1 MYPKKKRQS
10 IVVLIAV
17 WSLFLLLVTAHART
31 SSASNKTTITDIRY
45 KSYPTHTRVVI
56 DCDRPPLYRID
67 RMIDSHLISVHFSK
81 AILGKLLK
89 DNPILLLQGDLQTL
103 ETQEEGKD
111 DIVVLLTFKSPG
123 EHKVSTLSNPDRLVI
138 DVTNP
143 EGDIPPEGELPHT
156 DGVPTVPS
164 PSSPLTP
171 EAPKAP
177 LSPSSP
183 ASPSQPQ
190 GAPSPPSGSSS
201 EIRTIVI
208 DPGHGGD
215 DTGAI
220 GQMRLRE
227 SDVVLDVSIRV
238 TKLLRNRLRKE
249 VIMTRETDIFIP
261 LKDRTEL
268 ANNKNADLFVS
279 IHANAARRKTAR
291 GVETYLFG
299 RATDEQALALAAR
312 ENATDIKSAQG
323 FQEIILNDLLR
334 DFVLNEALELAHYT
348 QEAFVKT
355 LMPSY
360 PTLSLGVKKAP
371 FYVLAHTKMPAILAE
386 ISFVSNRVEE
396 QRLQEGS
403 YRQKIAESIFQGIK
417 GYIEAKRNP

>member
-1 MYPKKKRQS
+1 M
-10 IVVLIAV
+10 
-17 WSLFLLLVTAHART
+17 
-31 SSASNKTTITDIRY
+31 
-45 KSYPTHTRVVI
+45 
-56 DCDRPPLYRID
+56 
-67 RMIDSHLISVHFSK
+67 
-81 AILGKLLK
+81 
-89 DNPILLLQGDLQTL
+89 
-103 ETQEEGKD
+103 
-111 DIVVLLTFKSPG
+111 
-123 EHKVSTLSNPDRLVI
+123 
-138 DVTNP
+138 TNP

-164 PSSPLTP
+164 PSSPLIP